1 MIKMKFLQWKILLVI
16 VPALLFS
23 KNFDQKSIQVSSA
36 YDFSKVN
43 SIETVHWKFMF
54 RYNGLLA
61 RNYITGSGGGY
72 FPLKKV
78 MAIYMDGIFW
88 SALLR
93 DKTMKLISD
102 TPRVGG
108 VWYTVGTIPGRI
120 RNVNGILEVD
130 PNYMRI
136 FKIKKKWRN
145 LSSEMLKLEL
155 LNLGYAENEITPFL
169 INELKQWYAD
179 NWKNWPVDEGAPFN
193 DLNRN
198 GIYDPIIDENGFPM
212 EDQGDYPGILN
223 ADQVIWFVIND
234 LNENKVSALCG
245 SKPIGLEVQ
254 ITLWTYETDF
264 IPLAHTLFERF
275 VLVNKS
281 NYYLDSM
288 YVGKYVDID
297 LGNYSDDLVGC
308 DSVLS
313 LGFGYNGKP
322 LDREFTKFK
331 ILPASVG
338 HQLLRGPVVKT
349 GNKLDTAFVGNE
361 ERSGYLNL
369 PMTSFAYRSAGGVW
383 GDPPLGTIDVTLQTY
398 NALRGFQ
405 WTNDI
410 KNPSPQVFGSGPR
423 QGQATRFPLSGDPVT
438 DPEAQTGDID
448 GRGWNIAPSDRRYM
462 INTGPFKMGPSES
475 QEIIY
480 AVIGGWYR
488 DYRQSIQQLKNIALF
503 LKSKSKKS
511 SIYLNPQPPVPAVK
525 ATAFDQYIVLNWGWD
540 IKKVE
545 EIEEKTRLGY
555 RFEGYNVYQL
565 PDSTASIN
573 DPRTVKLATFDR
585 INCILDIESLTYFPD
600 KRKYISFLVQQ
611 GMDTGIKRYYVVRGD
626 SINKRPLYR
635 GSTYYF
641 AVTSYNFNPD
651 EEQKTLESKYQVV
664 KVTVQDEKPGSR
676 YPAQLE
682 DELEVNATIN
692 NDVQCKVKVVDPK
705 EVTGHQYQ
713 VYFTKDMDSTSSTFG
728 EFTWNVKD
736 LTTGEVRISN
746 LQVKKIKDKNSIESA
761 LNEGIILDGLLISV
775 FELQP
780 HIKAIVQVAD
790 AEGPLTEDEYDGL
803 GAAYGGNNVWLS
815 LSSPNDVNRFYIS
828 AGGTGKIDRLTRHI
842 ENVGGHDFEL
852 RFTKTGGY
860 YVWWED
866 DSNHTAAQIPFE
878 AWDVG
883 IGTYNEPEDDI
894 RCLTGGYSGGKTVGQ
909 FDFAYL
915 DPVFGFLSTDWIDI
929 RKPVNEQGIYQKFEE
944 DILNNT
950 FNYEWWNNS
959 VPVLDDIIICDFG
972 GNKVLPPAGTVIRFI
987 FSKNNKKDL
996 IFTFTAPF
1004 KIENDPE
1011 LTKKDVEKINVFPNP
1026 YYATSNLE
1034 SNRFTHFVTFNHLPK
1049 HAIIRIFTLNG
1060 NLVRKLEK
1068 NDNSQFYR
1076 WDLRN
1081 NKGLPVASGLY
1092 IILVQMPELG
1102 KQKMLKLMVISG
1114 EEVIDYF

>member
-1 MIKMKFLQWKILLVI
+1 MKFKQLQILLIIIPTILFSRGYKKNSIQIMGIDDFTKVNFIETRQWKYML
-16 VPALLFS
+16 
-23 KNFDQKSIQVSSA
+23 
-36 YDFSKVN
+36 
-43 SIETVHWKFMF
+43 
-54 RYNGLLA
+54 RYNGSLA
-61 RNYITGSGGGY
+61 DNFITGSGGGY

-78 MAIYMDGIFW
+78 MAVYMDGIFW
-88 SALLR
+88 GALLR
-93 DKTMKLISD
+93 DKNMKLISD

-108 VWYTVGTIPGRI
+108 VSYTIGTAPGKVLS
-120 RNVNGILEVD
+120 VNGNLEVD
-130 PNYMRI
+130 PNFQKI
-136 FKIKKKWRN
+136 FKIKKNWRD
-145 LSSEMLKLEL
+145 LSTSELKLEL
-155 LNLGYAENEITPFL
+155 IKLGYSENEITPFL

-179 NWKNWPVDEGAPFN
+179 NWKNWPVEAGAPFN
-193 DLNRN
+193 DLNNN
-198 GIYDPIIDENGFPM
+198 GIYDPIVDEDGFPIA
-212 EDQGDYPGILN
+212 EQGDYPGILK
-223 ADQVIWFVIND
+223 ADQVIWFVVND
-234 LNENKVSALCG
+234 LNKDNVMALSG
-245 SKPIGLEVQ
+245 SLPIGLEVQ
-254 ITLWTYETDF
+254 ITLWAYETDF

-281 NYYLDSM
+281 DYFLDSM

-297 LGNYSDDLVGC
+297 IGNYADDLVGC
-308 DSVLS
+308 DSVLN
-313 LGFGYNGKP
+313 LGFGYNGNP
-322 LDREFTKFK
+322 LDRESTKFK
-331 ILPASVG
+331 VLPASAG

-349 GNKLDTAFVGNE
+349 GNILDTAFVGNE
-361 ERSGYLNL
+361 KHSGYLNL
-369 PMTSFAYRSAGGVW
+369 PMTSFAFRSAGGVW

-410 KNPSPQVFGSGPR
+410 KNPLPQIFGSGPR
-423 QGQATRFPLSGDPVT
+423 QGQVTKFPLSGDPIN
-438 DPEAQTGDID
+438 DPEAQMGDVD
-448 GRGWNIAPSDRRYM
+448 GRGWNMIPSDRRYM
-462 INTGPFKMGPSES
+462 INTGPFKMAPGES
-475 QEIIY
+475 QELIY
-480 AVIGGWYR
+480 AVIGGWYK
-488 DYRQSIQQLKNIALF
+488 DYRQSIQQLKNIASF
-503 LKSKSKKS
+503 FKNKSKKAS
-511 SIYLNPQPPVPAVK
+511 VYLNPQPPMPKVK
-525 ATAFDQYIVLNWGWD
+525 ASPFDQYIVLNWGWD
-540 IKKVE
+540 IENVK

-555 RFEGYNVYQL
+555 QFEGYNVYQL
-565 PDSTASIN
+565 PDSTATID

-585 INCILDIESLTYFPD
+585 IDGILDIESLTYFPD
-600 KRKYISFLVQQ
+600 KQKYISFFVQE

-641 AVTSYNFNPD
+641 AVTSYNYNPN
-651 EEQKTLESKYQVV
+651 EEQKTLESNYQVI

-676 YPAQLE
+676 YQAQLE
-682 DELEVNATIN
+682 DELEVKATIN
-692 NDVQCKVKVVDPK
+692 NEVQCKVKVVDPA

-713 VYFTKDMDSTSSTFG
+713 IYFTKDMDSTSATFG

-746 LQVKKIKDKNSIESA
+746 IKVKKIKDKNSIETA
-761 LNEGIILDGLLISV
+761 INEGIILDGLLISV
-775 FELQP
+775 FEQEP

-803 GAAYGGNNVWLS
+803 GAAYGGNNVWHS
-815 LSSPNDVNRFYIS
+815 LSSPNDENRFYIS
-828 AGGTGKIDRLTRHI
+828 AGGTGNIDRLTRRI

-866 DSNHTAAQIPFE
+866 DSNHAATQIPFE

-883 IGTYNEPEDDI
+883 IGTYDDPEDDI

-909 FDFAYL
+909 FDFAYQ
-915 DPVFGFLSTDWIDI
+915 DPMFGFLSTDWIDI
-929 RKPVNEQGIYQKFEE
+929 RKPINEQGTYQKFEE
-944 DILNNT
+944 DILSNT
-950 FNYEWWNNS
+950 FNYKWWDNS

-972 GNKVLPPAGTVIRFI
+972 GNNVLPPEGTVIRFI
-987 FSKNNKKDL
+987 FNKNNKKDL
-996 IFTFTAPF
+996 IFTFTAPS

-1011 LTKKDVEKINVFPNP
+1011 LTKKDVERINVFPNP

-1034 SNRFTHFVTFNHLPK
+1034 SNRFTHFVTFNHLPR

-1114 EEVIDYF
+1114 EEVIDYY